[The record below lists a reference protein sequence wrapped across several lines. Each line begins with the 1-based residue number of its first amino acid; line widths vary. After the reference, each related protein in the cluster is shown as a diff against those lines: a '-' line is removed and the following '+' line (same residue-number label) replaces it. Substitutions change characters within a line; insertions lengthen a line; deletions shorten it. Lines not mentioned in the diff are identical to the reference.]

1 MMQIFTKILLVAIYP
16 LVLLAWLVNLLLGR
30 NRLRL
35 NGIPREQSYW
45 NERRGQPNT
54 TIYFSEASGSEGD
67 EKPSAARPLA
77 RLVRGI
83 AHLYTPPRQV
93 AGAIYKPSAE
103 REQGIPDEVY
113 TLW

>member
-1 MMQIFTKILLVAIYP
+1 MFMRALLVFIYP
-16 LVLLAWLVNLLLGR
+16 LVLVARLLNLVLGR

-35 NGIPREQSYW
+35 NRIPKEQSCW
-45 NERRGQPNT
+45 IERHGRTNT
-54 TIYFSEASGSEGD
+54 ATYFSEASCSEGE

-77 RLVRGI
+77 RLLCRI
-83 AHLYTPPRQV
+83 ARLYTPPRQAV
-93 AGAIYKPSAE
+93 GATYKPSAE

>member
-1 MMQIFTKILLVAIYP
+1 MFTKALLFFIYP
-16 LVLLAWLVNLLLGR
+16 LVLVAWLVNFVLGP

-35 NGIPREQSYW
+35 NRIPKEQSCW
-45 NERRGQPNT
+45 MERRGRPNT
-54 TIYFSEASGSEGD
+54 ATYFAEASCSEGE

-77 RLVRGI
+77 RLLCGI
-83 AHLYTPPRQV
+83 ARLYTPPRQV
-93 AGAIYKPSAE
+93 VGATYKPSAE